1 MGITVSSRI
10 SLQILD
16 AGRGRR
22 FHIWAIIC
30 ITVGGYVY
38 AEYDASLTA
47 KGLATS
53 CSAAFCYLEQ
63 RSDNFRHLEQ
73 LLILGA
79 T

>member
-22 FHIWAIIC
+22 FHIWAIS

-38 AEYDASLTA
+38 AEYVASLTA

>member
-1 MGITVSSRI
+1 MRLGITVSSRI
-10 SLQILD
+10 SSQILD
-16 AGRGRR
+16 AGRGRHS
-22 FHIWAIIC
+22 HIWA

-38 AEYDASLTA
+38 AEYVASLTA

>member
-1 MGITVSSRI
+1 M
-10 SLQILD
+10 
-16 AGRGRR
+16 
-22 FHIWAIIC
+22 
-30 ITVGGYVY
+30 Y
-38 AEYDASLTA
+38 AEYVAYLTA